1 MVLLEKPPK
10 PNPARKDQRLRYGA
24 ALACVFLG
32 VVCQTAAGTAAGLGE
47 EGPSYTK
54 SGEPYYPH
62 NEWIETAPDG
72 TLLRNIRWAI
82 GARDHVELLKVPQS
96 YIEFSGGCF
105 AFDHVD
111 SNCKQPYSSIV
122 LLRAMLPDFR
132 PLPGRPIS
140 REEDNDV
147 VHLNLQS
154 NLIGPRT
161 DLDTRRPVGFA
172 KQALSGRV
180 PGFSPKGPVLVEKE
194 PRFGLRRIGLPDD
207 VIERVVS
214 TPDTGILDEYY
225 IPQNGSGEFAD
236 SQTCEPIVALPDDT
250 YRPVAKACIAWLSS
264 DLFITCMAEALP
276 YSGEPTHAH
285 YVPSCQ
291 AAFTQHSL
299 SAFVVARFDRRH
311 LPEWRRIVSHSKVL
325 LENFLK

>member
-1 MVLLEKPPK
+1 MVLLEKPAK
-10 PNPARKDQRLRYGA
+10 PNLARKDQGLRYGA

-32 VVCQTAAGTAAGLGE
+32 VVCQTPAGTAAGLGE
-47 EGPSYTK
+47 EGPSYTN

-62 NEWIETAPDG
+62 NEWIEKAPDG

-111 SNCKQPYSSIV
+111 PNCKQPYSSIV

-132 PLPGRPIS
+132 PPPGRPIS

-161 DLDTRRPVGFA
+161 DLETRRPVGFA
-172 KQALSGRV
+172 KGAL
-180 PGFSPKGPVLVEKE
+180 FGPVADFGRQGSILVEKE
-194 PRFGLRRIGLPDD
+194 PRYGLRRIGLSND
-207 VIERVVS
+207 VIEHFVS
-214 TPDTGILDEYY
+214 TPETGIIDEYY
-225 IPQNGSGEFAD
+225 IPQKVPGEYAD
-236 SQTCEPIVALPDDT
+236 SVTCEPIVTVPDDPYKPT
-250 YRPVAKACIAWLSS
+250 VKACAAWLKS

-285 YVPSCQ
+285 YVPSCKT
-291 AAFTQHSL
+291 AFNDPRL

-311 LPEWRRIVSHSKVL
+311 LAEWQRIVSDSKV
-325 LENFLK
+325 FLQGFVK